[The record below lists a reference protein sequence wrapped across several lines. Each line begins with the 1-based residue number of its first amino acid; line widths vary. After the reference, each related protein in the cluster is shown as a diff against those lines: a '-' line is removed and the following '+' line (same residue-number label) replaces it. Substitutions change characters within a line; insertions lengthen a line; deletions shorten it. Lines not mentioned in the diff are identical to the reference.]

1 MLPPALPVEPG
12 DDLLLVASQLQPY
25 WADGETARG
34 SAPLELRRAF
44 LDERPDAFPGI
55 FGLTAHILCER
66 FKF

>member
-1 MLPPALPVEPG
+1 MLLPALPVEPG
-12 DDLLLVASQLQPY
+12 DDLLLIAWQLQRY
-25 WADGETARG
+25 RAYGETARG
-34 SAPLELRRAF
+34 SVPLELRRAF